1 MQQFLHA
8 FSRTTCRQQIFHFDD
23 CKARKEM
30 RKDRGR
36 TISAIWCGRL
46 RWSYQDDEFREQ
58 AESWEGMLWLRIRI
72 ICGSGFANHRGSTTL
87 MEMSTLRYMLT
98 PAILVEGAGLL
109 QIDSRLWG
117 TIG

>member
-1 MQQFLHA
+1 MQRFLHA

-36 TISAIWCGRL
+36 TIQTIRRGRL

-58 AESWEGMLWLRIRI
+58 AESWEGMLWRLIRNIILIDMWLREEHN
-72 ICGSGFANHRGSTTL
+72 A
-87 MEMSTLRYMLT
+87 
-98 PAILVEGAGLL
+98 
-109 QIDSRLWG
+109 
-117 TIG
+117 

>member
-8 FSRTTCRQQIFHFDD
+8 FSLTTCRQKMFHFDD

-36 TISAIWCGRL
+36 TISTILCGRL

-58 AESWEGMLWLRIRI
+58 AGSWEGTVWLRIRI
-72 ICGSGFANHRGSTTL
+72 ICGSGRSKMHDIPELTL
-87 MEMSTLRYMLT
+87 QTDPDDWLNDCQS
-98 PAILVEGAGLL
+98 
-109 QIDSRLWG
+109 
-117 TIG
+117 